1 MNSHVFRAAASSVQ
15 QQRHLCKQMS
25 IAACSLSQTRSH
37 VEGRVRGSRG
47 YSTAAGRSRQIAGT
61 AGNALLVGSVVTL
74 FGYIMYTLYDNLLA
88 ENGVTRVY
96 NDSLDLVRA
105 NPQIREL
112 FGPSVMGFGE
122 PSHGQ
127 RQRQRA
133 ISHREF
139 EDDKGRQRLTMKYYV
154 MNKKEGGDHI
164 GVVKV
169 DIAKSA
175 FTGKWDY
182 NYVVVDVFD
191 KASDRSVGRIEVLV
205 TDEFAKEVRT
215 TENMRRNRRFDVGG
229 RGGSDGSW
237 FSALNP
243 SNWRK

>member
-1 MNSHVFRAAASSVQ
+1 MNSLAFRAAVSRV
-15 QQRHLCKQMS
+15 QQRHLRRQTP
-25 IAACSLSQTRSH
+25 AAVCSLSQTRSH
-37 VEGRVRGSRG
+37 AGGRVHGTRS
-47 YSTAAGRSRQIAGT
+47 YSTAGGRGRQMAGT
-61 AGNALLVGSVVTL
+61 AGNVLLVGSVVTL

-96 NDSLDLVRA
+96 NESLDLVRA
-105 NPQIREL
+105 NPQIREI

-154 MNKKEGGDHI
+154 ANKKDGGDHT
-164 GVVKV
+164 GVVRV

-191 KASDRSVGRIEVLV
+191 TANSRNAGRVEVLV
-205 TDEFAKEVRT
+205 TDEFAKEVRASEQT
-215 TENMRRNRRFDVGG
+215 RRNRRFDVGG

>member
-1 MNSHVFRAAASSVQ
+1 MNSLVFRAAVSRV
-15 QQRHLCKQMS
+15 QQRHLCRQIP
-25 IAACSLSQTRSH
+25 IASCSLLQARSH
-37 VEGRVRGSRG
+37 AGDRARGSRG
-47 YSTAAGRSRQIAGT
+47 YTTAAAGRSRQIAGT
-61 AGNALLVGSVVTL
+61 AGNVLLVGSVMTL

-105 NPQIREL
+105 NPQIRDM

-139 EDDKGRQRLTMKYYV
+139 EDAKGRQRLTMKYYV
-154 MNKKEGGDHI
+154 MNKKERGDRM
-164 GVVKV
+164 GVVRV
-169 DIAKSA
+169 DIAKSE

-191 KASDRSVGRIEVLV
+191 TKDERNVGRIEVLV
-205 TDEFAKEVRT
+205 TDEFANEVRV
-215 TENMRRNRRFDVGG
+215 TEQLRRNRRFDVGG